1 MKENIKEISE
11 VPRPS
16 SAPEIEFE
24 TEANLVTVTFFLR
37 IFTGLRIG
45 CFVRRQRLGGM
56 WFSSVCVVFG
66 FVSGFPFFV
75 VSGKEKLVVGSFSIR
90 VFIRKGERKKN
101 GSVVPETLAYRR

>member
-37 IFTGLRIG
+37 IFTGLRPL
-45 CFVRRQRLGGM
+45 F
-56 WFSSVCVVFG
+56 
-66 FVSGFPFFV
+66 
-75 VSGKEKLVVGSFSIR
+75 
-90 VFIRKGERKKN
+90 
-101 GSVVPETLAYRR
+101 

>member
-1 MKENIKEISE
+1 M
-11 VPRPS
+11 PRPS

-75 VSGKEKLVVGSFSIR
+75 VSGKEKLVLGSFSIR
-90 VFIRKGERKKN
+90 VFIRKGGRKKN
-101 GSVVPETLAYRR
+101 GSVVPGTLAYRR